1 MARTKEVREDPQ
13 QEKTERSSLQQR
25 EQNRSFDLSRRP
37 TSPFSFMHRFSEE
50 MDRLFDD
57 FSFGRGSWG
66 FGWPELGRGL
76 MRRDL
81 ERAWFPQIEMQR
93 RGNQLVLRAD
103 LPGLKK
109 EDVHVEIDPNNCLTI
124 QGERRKDWSE
134 EGEEGRYLSERSYGK
149 FYRCI
154 ELPEGANVE
163 NIKASF
169 QDGVLEITVPSP
181 ETEQTA
187 SRKIEVH

>member
-1 MARTKEVREDPQ
+1 
-13 QEKTERSSLQQR
+13 
-25 EQNRSFDLSRRP
+25 
-37 TSPFSFMHRFSEE
+37 MHRFSEE
-50 MDRLFDD
+50 MDHLFDD

-154 ELPEGANVE
+154 ELPEGANVD
-163 NIKASF
+163 NINASF

-181 ETEQTA
+181 ETQQAA